1 MVSSQLPRHAA
12 FEEIAQRPT
21 QAPVRC
27 QRWEWPELPGEAEV
41 AVRVR
46 VHAPFII
53 GLLFATVSCGGS
65 DSTPSAT
72 DAPSAADEPSA
83 TETAAP
89 ADEAPADEA
98 AAPTTPPAPSGSNAA
113 AGTGTI
119 TIGDLSH
126 ELTII
131 RCVAIAG
138 AIGADAVSVSEPDN
152 VDVNF
157 SFSPENWQDRPA
169 SEGWTETGTARL
181 DVDDPYQQWE
191 SGPSLLEV
199 FNLPNPNDSCEDR
212 DSAAVSP
219 QSFTLFNSDLM
230 TDRSIAMAI
239 RVETEAQTANQQL
252 NRAFEL
258 TLGRAPTIQESD
270 RLQKYLT
277 EMRAYHARVK
287 PKPVTY
293 PTKVTKSLVEE
304 LSGKTF
310 EYDEALPAFENY
322 TPDKKAADVS
332 VETRALAD
340 VCLLL
345 FNSHEFLYL
354 Q

>member
-1 MVSSQLPRHAA
+1 M
-12 FEEIAQRPT
+12 
-21 QAPVRC
+21 
-27 QRWEWPELPGEAEV
+27 
-41 AVRVR
+41 RVR

-65 DSTPSAT
+65 ESTPSAT

-199 FNLPNPNDSCEDR
+199 FNLPAGFNAADFDIITL
-212 DSAAVSP
+212 DIADDGQSASG
-219 QSFTLFNSDLM
+219 
-230 TDRSIAMAI
+230 
-239 RVETEAQTANQQL
+239 TANFVEI
-252 NRAFEL
+252 N
-258 TLGRAPTIQESD
+258 
-270 RLQKYLT
+270 
-277 EMRAYHARVK
+277 
-287 PKPVTY
+287 
-293 PTKVTKSLVEE
+293 SL
-304 LSGKTF
+304 LSGGDVMKATGTF
-310 EYDEALPAFENY
+310 AFTCPN
-322 TPDKKAADVS
+322 
-332 VETRALAD
+332 
-340 VCLLL
+340 
-345 FNSHEFLYL
+345 
-354 Q
+354 